1 MDNRTG
7 GRAAGRAALALTGAA
22 AGLALWAVERA
33 AEQGG
38 WSERAAFGGSTFV
51 FVFFAVMLALVG
63 PVTLRRAA
71 LGALGVAGA
80 VAGLLVL
87 AGLRFAHL
95 LDLQGTVLP
104 FLAAFVLGFVPL
116 PFLIAAAGP
125 GWQSYPA
132 LFSESWRLVVR
143 ATAAGLF
150 AGLFWAVV
158 WLSDSLLGLVG
169 LGFVEALMGAGPLPA
184 MLTGLAIGL
193 GAATAGETGSDV
205 GPELLIKL
213 LRMLALPVLIVAVVF
228 LVALPLQG
236 MRPLAGGISAAGILL
251 AMAGVMITLVSALVG
266 REDAEASEGV
276 FLAPVGLALAG
287 LVGPPGLLAL
297 WALWLRVEQHGWT
310 PGRLFAAM
318 VGVLILGYALG
329 YLWAVLRGGGWRGR
343 VRRVNLGMAPV
354 LALAAAV
361 WLSPALNAEAIS
373 ARGLVER
380 FEAGEVAASELD
392 LYALS
397 RWGVAGEAARAR
409 LEALAREPGQEA
421 LAARL
426 AGDAL
431 EMPMLPGEAEAL
443 IAELRDVMPLQP
455 PTATAT
461 RDLLLAGIPAVELQ
475 LWLESCREP
484 LPEGDR
490 PGCVFVVADLWRDA
504 PGEEAVVLLREMS
517 GFIRYEGLGLRDGEV
532 QRRSV
537 VSMAGAL
544 PDLEAGAALIAALQ
558 EAPPP
563 VEVAPLGALG
573 AGGGILLLP

>member
-1 MDNRTG
+1 
-7 GRAAGRAALALTGAA
+7 
-22 AGLALWAVERA
+22 
-33 AEQGG
+33 
-38 WSERAAFGGSTFV
+38 
-51 FVFFAVMLALVG
+51 
-63 PVTLRRAA
+63 
-71 LGALGVAGA
+71 
-80 VAGLLVL
+80 
-87 AGLRFAHL
+87 
-95 LDLQGTVLP
+95 
-104 FLAAFVLGFVPL
+104 
-116 PFLIAAAGP
+116 
-125 GWQSYPA
+125 
-132 LFSESWRLVVR
+132 
-143 ATAAGLF
+143 
-150 AGLFWAVV
+150 
-158 WLSDSLLGLVG
+158 
-169 LGFVEALMGAGPLPA
+169 
-184 MLTGLAIGL
+184 
-193 GAATAGETGSDV
+193 
-205 GPELLIKL
+205 
-213 LRMLALPVLIVAVVF
+213 
-228 LVALPLQG
+228 
-236 MRPLAGGISAAGILL
+236 
-251 AMAGVMITLVSALVG
+251 
-266 REDAEASEGV
+266 
-276 FLAPVGLALAG
+276 
-287 LVGPPGLLAL
+287 
-297 WALWLRVEQHGWT
+297 
-310 PGRLFAAM
+310 
-318 VGVLILGYALG
+318 
-329 YLWAVLRGGGWRGR
+329 
-343 VRRVNLGMAPV
+343 
-354 LALAAAV
+354 
-361 WLSPALNAEAIS
+361 
-373 ARGLVER
+373 VER

-443 IAELRDVMPLQP
+443 IAELRDAMPLQP

-475 LWLESCREP
+475 LWLEACREP
-484 LPEGDR
+484 LPGGDG